1 MIASAT
7 VMSFPEYQ
15 RNYKVLQFMNL
26 DLSYAVAHPITV
38 EQSLLKQLQTDV
50 NVVKKRRAINL
61 DLKFGDLIE
70 KSKSDCQSET
80 QFD

>member
-1 MIASAT
+1 
-7 VMSFPEYQ
+7 
-15 RNYKVLQFMNL
+15 MNL